1 MQGEWISGT
10 EDQVAAELNFVYR
23 SEKSVMTQRVVLRP
37 DSARLDFVTHVDWKE
52 NHVFLRTGFPT
63 AIRGRAF
70 FDIQYGQIERA
81 THDNT
86 SWDEAKFEVCGQ
98 RYADLS
104 SRDFGLALLND
115 CKYGYQIKD
124 GNISLSLLRSPK
136 FPDYEADMCEHDF
149 TYSLLPHEGDLEN
162 SSVIAEAAM
171 LNRVPYLAEASAAPE
186 NFDFPCRINSEGVSL
201 EIIKKA
207 EKDDSRIIRL
217 VELKGRISSAL
228 LQFAKDVKKVS
239 HTNMIEWERGE
250 EVALHDGI
258 AELTLKPYEIVTLR
272 LEK

>member
-1 MQGEWISGT
+1 M
-10 EDQVAAELNFVYR
+10 
-23 SEKSVMTQRVVLRP
+23 
-37 DSARLDFVTHVDWKE
+37 
-52 NHVFLRTGFPT
+52 
-63 AIRGRAF
+63 
-70 FDIQYGQIERA
+70 
-81 THDNT
+81 
-86 SWDEAKFEVCGQ
+86 
-98 RYADLS
+98 
-104 SRDFGLALLND
+104 ALLND

-149 TYSLLPHEGDLEN
+149 TYSLFPHEGDLES
-162 SSVIAEAAM
+162 SSVIAESAM
-171 LNRVPYLAEASAAPE
+171 LNRMPYLAEASAAPE

-217 VELKGRISSAL
+217 VELKGRISSAQ

-239 HTNMIEWERGE
+239 YTNMIEWERGE
-250 EVALHDGI
+250 EVVLCDGI

-272 LEK
+272 FES